1 MMIQLLILESSAP
14 VLLFLLCVR
23 CTCGAARSGL
33 GFFICAHDD
42 PWILRL
48 SFSVYGAGTSDEGAF
63 MAVIPA
69 VGCVGH
75 CTYTRID
82 SLFYYRAK
90 GFRLQAGMSAV
101 AFYRTAKI

>member
-1 MMIQLLILESSAP
+1 MSKVRRVYVEKKEAFAVAAKGLAHEISSYLGVEDVTNVRQLIRYDVEN
-14 VLLFLLCVR
+14 
-23 CTCGAARSGL
+23 
-33 GFFICAHDD
+33 I
-42 PWILRL
+42 
-48 SFSVYGAGTSDEGAF
+48 SDEGAF
-63 MAVIPA
+63 RAVIPA

-101 AFYRTAKI
+101 AFYRTAEI

>member
-1 MMIQLLILESSAP
+1 MIQLLILAG
-14 VLLFLLCVR
+14 VLLLYFFFYYTFGALAVR
-23 CTCGAARSGL
+23 LVPAS
-33 GFFICAHDD
+33 
-42 PWILRL
+42 
-48 SFSVYGAGTSDEGAF
+48 AGTSNEGAF

>member
-1 MMIQLLILESSAP
+1 MIQLLILAG
-14 VLLFLLCVR
+14 VLLLYFFFYYAF
-23 CTCGAARSGL
+23 GALAVWL
-33 GFFICAHDD
+33 AHDD

>member
-1 MMIQLLILESSAP
+1 MMIQLLILAG
-14 VLLFLLCVR
+14 VLLLYFFFYYA
-23 CTCGAARSGL
+23 CGAARSGL
-33 GFFICAHDD
+33 GFFICAHDN

-101 AFYRTAKI
+101 AFYRTAEI